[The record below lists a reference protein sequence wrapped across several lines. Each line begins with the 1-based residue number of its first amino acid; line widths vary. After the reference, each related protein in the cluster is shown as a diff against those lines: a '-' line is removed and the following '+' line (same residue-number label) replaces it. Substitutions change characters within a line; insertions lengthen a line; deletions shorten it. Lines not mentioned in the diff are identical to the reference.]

1 MLTSWN
7 SCHFSTFSYTSYI
20 FWINSYLFWSTH
32 NRKMWQVDIGVKSW
46 NYWFTCEY
54 LTIYLSTLA
63 WYRSYC
69 FTGCW
74 CKQVDYIWVAFGGDL
89 RWKDRKKGAEES
101 WKWHSATAKNL
112 RQKWLAAANSC
123 QNRSR
128 YSQENKQTF
137 LATANSVIKR
147 CSTIQLEKWD
157 INRPKNTL
165 KWSSS
170 T

>member
-1 MLTSWN
+1 MLNKWT
-7 SCHFSTFSYTSYI
+7 
-20 FWINSYLFWSTH
+20 
-32 NRKMWQVDIGVKSW
+32 
-46 NYWFTCEY
+46 
-54 LTIYLSTLA
+54 
-63 WYRSYC
+63 
-69 FTGCW
+69 
-74 CKQVDYIWVAFGGDL
+74 AFELHLEETWGG
-89 RWKDRKKGAEES
+89 RIEKKGAKES
-101 WKWHSATAKNL
+101 WKWHPATAKNL

-165 KWSSS
+165 KGGSS
-170 T
+170 TGDSGGAILGHTNTLFLGSLALGLLGDWRLKVGKLVKALKTLKAPSLWFPLHLSFLICIYDYVFLLRL